1 MASGDAADSRPEAN
15 PVVVDVSQEVV
26 SSTAQPREGQLNPE
40 SHLRS
45 EIGSY
50 ATESKETEVNR
61 GAVAGKGE
69 IAFPGTHG
77 IGFSHIPLLQV
88 RESPFGGEMV
98 PNLPREDVDWSDR
111 SIEID
116 QLN

>member
-1 MASGDAADSRPEAN
+1 MISDAPQEGEPSEVQKTDPGQPSSALAIVSRSVQPS
-15 PVVVDVSQEVV
+15 VS
-26 SSTAQPREGQLNPE
+26 QLNPE

-50 ATESKETEVNR
+50 AIESRETEENR

-69 IAFPGTHG
+69 IAFSGTHG

-88 RESPFGGEMV
+88 RGSPFGGEMV
-98 PNLPREDVDWSDR
+98 RIYPEK
-111 SIEID
+111 IC
-116 QLN
+116 